1 MPRMAE
7 LKTRETTASVAA
19 FLNAIPDEQRRKDCK
34 AIAALMRKATGNSPK
49 MWGSS
54 IVGFGKY
61 QYQGRSQGGE
71 WFVMGFSP
79 RSANLTLYLLAGP
92 KNNATLLKKLGKHS
106 LGGSCLYIKRLAD
119 VDTKVLQQVIEWAA
133 DAPLLGVAAPAA
145 TPAKTRSASR
155 VSRKRVVRAT

>member
-1 MPRMAE
+1 MAE
-7 LKTRETTASVAA
+7 LKTKETTASVSQ

-34 AIAALMRKATGNSPK
+34 AIAALMRKATGKSPK
-49 MWGSS
+49 MWGTS

-92 KNNATLLKKLGKHS
+92 KNNAVLLKKLGKHS
-106 LGGSCLYIKRLAD
+106 LGGSCLYIKRLTD
-119 VDTKVLQQVIEWAA
+119 VDTGVLEQLISWAA
-133 DAPLLGVAAPAA
+133 KAVPLGSVQPAA
-145 TPAKTRSASR
+145 KPANARSAR
-155 VSRKRVVRAT
+155 R

>member
-1 MPRMAE
+1 MAE
-7 LKTRETTASVAA
+7 LKTKETTASVAE

-34 AIAALMRKATGNSPK
+34 AIAGLMRKATGKSPK
-49 MWGSS
+49 MWGTS

-71 WFVMGFSP
+71 WFVMGLSP

-92 KNNATLLKKLGKHS
+92 KNNAALLKKLGKHS

-119 VDTKVLQQVIEWAA
+119 VDTKALQQLIEWAA
-133 DAPLLGVAAPAA
+133 DARLLGMVDTAT
-145 TPAKTRSASR
+145 TPAKTRSAR
-155 VSRKRVVRAT
+155 RA

>member
-1 MPRMAE
+1 MAE
-7 LKTRETTASVAA
+7 LKTKETTASVAK

-34 AIAALMRKATGNSPK
+34 AIAALMRNATGKPPK
-49 MWGSS
+49 MWGTS

-71 WFVMGFSP
+71 WFVLGFSP

-92 KNNATLLKKLGKHS
+92 KNNKPLLKKLGKHS

-119 VDTKVLQQVIEWAA
+119 VDTDVLEQLISWAA
-133 DAPLLGVAAPAA
+133 DAAPLGAVEASTARAEKPRAAPGLR
-145 TPAKTRSASR
+145 RSRS
-155 VSRKRVVRAT
+155 

>member
-7 LKTRETTASVAA
+7 LKTRETTASVGE

-34 AIAALMRKATGNSPK
+34 AIAALMRKATNKSPK
-49 MWGSS
+49 MWGTS
-54 IVGFGKY
+54 IVGFDKY

-92 KNNATLLKKLGKHS
+92 KNNPALLKKLGKHS
-106 LGGSCLYIKRLAD
+106 LGGSCLYIKRLSD
-119 VDTKVLQQVIEWAA
+119 VDTGVLEQLIAWAA
-133 DAPLLGVAAPAA
+133 KAVPLGSVQSAAK
-145 TPAKTRSASR
+145 PAKARSAR
-155 VSRKRVVRAT
+155 R